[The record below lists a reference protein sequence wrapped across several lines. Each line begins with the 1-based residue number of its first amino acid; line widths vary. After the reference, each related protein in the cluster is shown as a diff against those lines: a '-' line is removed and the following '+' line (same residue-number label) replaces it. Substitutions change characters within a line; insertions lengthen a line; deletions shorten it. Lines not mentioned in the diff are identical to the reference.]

1 MAVCLSLGSA
11 MPILGLLAFS
21 SVLAE
26 PCQDSECATLS
37 DQPTGGLSLMQSGR
51 SVLPVTFQEGSINL
65 GDSLVDEFA
74 SMEDEFDDGY
84 AQAYA
89 SSQMKSAANKQSPRS
104 AALANHFSSPHA
116 YMNTCWYAGV
126 LVETL
131 LVIAGF
137 ALADRVFKWARRS
150 AAACETPGAHELA
163 KTVGGAEPAPIFA
176 LGGSEGFAALE
187 EAVRAGD
194 ETRCLELLKQGGPRA
209 VRQEDPYGCTALHV
223 AAHCGS
229 VTMTKLLLSNG
240 AKVDAREAWDETA
253 LHIAARSGST
263 EVCALL
269 LAHGADIN
277 AANASDWTPLLVA
290 GLAEKEAVCELLLE
304 QGAGAGGVA
313 DSEVPQ
319 LVNAVI
325 VRRIFKGGPT
335 PPASKVQEDA
345 AAKGSDADGTE
356 PWPDSDQ

>member
-1 MAVCLSLGSA
+1 MTVGLSLRGA

-21 SVLAE
+21 SVVAE
-26 PCQDSECATLS
+26 PCQDSECATLP

-51 SVLPVTFQEGSINL
+51 SVLPVTFGEGSINL

-89 SSQMKSAANKQSPRS
+89 SSQIKSAANKQSPRS
-104 AALANHFSSPHA
+104 AALANHFSNPHV
-116 YMNTCWYAGV
+116 YMNMCWYAGV

-137 ALADRVFKWARRS
+137 ALADRVFKWARSS
-150 AAACETPGAHELA
+150 AAASFQEVA
-163 KTVGGAEPAPIFA
+163 KTADGAEPAPIFA
-176 LGGSEGFAALE
+176 LGGSQGFAALE

-194 ETRCLELLKQGGPRA
+194 ESRCLELLKQGGRRA

-263 EVCALL
+263 EVCDLL

-277 AANASDWTPLLVA
+277 AANASDLTPLLVA

-313 DSEVPQ
+313 DAEVPQ
-319 LVNAVI
+319 LVNAMI

-335 PPASKVQEDA
+335 PPASEVHTDA
-345 AAKGSDADGTE
+345 VEMGSDADETE
-356 PWPDSDQ
+356 PWPDSDE